1 MRADTVDWV
10 TFILRAAS
18 MKLRVSA
25 TIKKVRARFTSI
37 VRDRL
42 QACVETYLS
51 KFPIG
56 VTGNFRLW
64 MRLILTKLACPDGVE
79 AIRHVPGRAHNGRTN
94 HDEGEKESGEEAC
107 GEESCEEEEEIV
119 IS

>member
-37 VRDRL
+37 VRDRP
-42 QACVETYLS
+42 QSCDESYLS
-51 KFPIG
+51 KFSIG
-56 VTGNFRLW
+56 VTGNFHLS
-64 MRLILTKLACPDGVE
+64 MRLILTKLG
-79 AIRHVPGRAHNGRTN
+79 
-94 HDEGEKESGEEAC
+94 
-107 GEESCEEEEEIV
+107 
-119 IS
+119 